1 MHIDPNKM
9 VTIKID
15 GIPVTVPSGTT
26 IMEAARKI
34 GIKIPSLCHHP
45 DLGVRAFCRV
55 CLVEDSHS
63 RRLKTACN
71 NLVDEAGDITTNSP
85 KVRKARKTILELI
98 LANHPQDCLHCE
110 KNGKCELQTLA
121 AEYNIRG
128 NIFDPV
134 WKPVPKE
141 MSNPAL
147 VRDMVKCVRCGRC
160 VEACQAV
167 QTTNAIGYSGRSTDF
182 KITTAFEKPL
192 DESPCVYCGQCVAA
206 CPVGALYE
214 KDDTQ
219 RVWDAIDDPD
229 KFVIVQTAP
238 AVRVAIG
245 EEFGMARGSIA
256 TGKMVAALRRLGFN
270 KVFDTD
276 FAADLTIKIGRAHV

>member
-34 GIKIPSLCHHP
+34 GINIPSLCHHP

-55 CLVEDSHS
+55 CLVEDSWS

-110 KNGKCELQTLA
+110 KNGKCELQKLA

-147 VRDMVKCVRCGRC
+147 VRDMTKCVRCGRC
-160 VEACQAV
+160 VELSL
-167 QTTNAIGYSGRSTDF
+167 IH
-182 KITTAFEKPL
+182 I
-192 DESPCVYCGQCVAA
+192 
-206 CPVGALYE
+206 
-214 KDDTQ
+214 
-219 RVWDAIDDPD
+219 
-229 KFVIVQTAP
+229 
-238 AVRVAIG
+238 
-245 EEFGMARGSIA
+245 
-256 TGKMVAALRRLGFN
+256 
-270 KVFDTD
+270 
-276 FAADLTIKIGRAHV
+276 

>member
-1 MHIDPNKM
+1 MVTSMHIDPNKM

-85 KVRKARKTILELI
+85 KVRKARKTVLELL

-110 KNGKCELQTLA
+110 RNGKCELQTLA

-141 MSNPAL
+141 MSNPSL
-147 VRDMVKCVRCGRC
+147 VRDMTKCVRCGRC
-160 VEACQAV
+160 VEACQAI

-192 DESPCVYCGQCVAA
+192 SESPCVYCGQ
-206 CPVGALYE
+206 
-214 KDDTQ
+214 
-219 RVWDAIDDPD
+219 
-229 KFVIVQTAP
+229 
-238 AVRVAIG
+238 
-245 EEFGMARGSIA
+245 
-256 TGKMVAALRRLGFN
+256 
-270 KVFDTD
+270 
-276 FAADLTIKIGRAHV
+276 

>member
-98 LANHPQDCLHCE
+98 LDNHPQEGRQCE
-110 KNGKCELQTLA
+110 KNGKCEL
-121 AEYNIRG
+121 
-128 NIFDPV
+128 
-134 WKPVPKE
+134 
-141 MSNPAL
+141 
-147 VRDMVKCVRCGRC
+147 
-160 VEACQAV
+160 
-167 QTTNAIGYSGRSTDF
+167 
-182 KITTAFEKPL
+182 
-192 DESPCVYCGQCVAA
+192 
-206 CPVGALYE
+206 
-214 KDDTQ
+214 
-219 RVWDAIDDPD
+219 
-229 KFVIVQTAP
+229 
-238 AVRVAIG
+238 
-245 EEFGMARGSIA
+245 
-256 TGKMVAALRRLGFN
+256 
-270 KVFDTD
+270 
-276 FAADLTIKIGRAHV
+276 

>member
-1 MHIDPNKM
+1 MVTSMHIDPNKM

-15 GIPVTVPSGTT
+15 GIPVTVPSG
-26 IMEAARKI
+26 IHHYGSRPGKSASKFL
-34 GIKIPSLCHHP
+34 PSGHQSRPGCPRILP
-45 DLGVRAFCRV
+45 RLP
-55 CLVEDSHS
+55 VEDSHS

-192 DESPCVYCGQCVAA
+192 DESPCVYWRPVRSGLSGSAHCMRRTTPSAFGTPSTTRINLSSCRPLLLSASPSARNLAWRAA
-206 CPVGALYE
+206 RL
-214 KDDTQ
+214 Q
-219 RVWDAIDDPD
+219 
-229 KFVIVQTAP
+229 P
-238 AVRVAIG
+238 ARW
-245 EEFGMARGSIA
+245 
-256 TGKMVAALRRLGFN
+256 
-270 KVFDTD
+270 
-276 FAADLTIKIGRAHV
+276 